1 MIKCGDYAVVKLAD
15 GTVFEGEIV
24 RMGVDN
30 LVVDDK
36 RTYGDWV
43 FIEFYN
49 IVDIQVADR
58 SKQGANYE

>member
-1 MIKCGDYAVVKLAD
+1 MIKCGDYAVVSLAD
-15 GTVFEGEIV
+15 GTQFEGEIV
-24 RMGVDN
+24 RIGNDN

-49 IVDIQVADR
+49 IVNIQVADS